1 MSEHIANS
9 VMVRWMSGL
18 VTGLQ
23 NRLQRFESASDL
35 ILSKNT
41 FVNQAFTKVFFFL
54 HKHLHKLLLRMKN
67 NKHLI
72 IEALIFYFLNL
83 RLRTFSD
90 FSFILWYSGLSNNAL
105 STSSFLNNI
114 NLLLIFPPGN

>member
-35 ILSKNT
+35 S
-41 FVNQAFTKVFFFL
+41 FL
-54 HKHLHKLLLRMKN
+54 
-67 NKHLI
+67 
-72 IEALIFYFLNL
+72 ENL
-83 RLRTFSD
+83 CKPSIYRG
-90 FSFILWYSGLSNNAL
+90 FSFNYIHIYIQTLLLSNNNSVRNPL
-105 STSSFLNNI
+105 T
-114 NLLLIFPPGN
+114 LLLSLCTPKLSCELEGFGGGVVLRLEV

>member
-35 ILSKNT
+35 SFLENLCKSK
-41 FVNQAFTKVFFFL
+41 VY
-54 HKHLHKLLLRMKN
+54 RG
-67 NKHLI
+67 
-72 IEALIFYFLNL
+72 
-83 RLRTFSD
+83 
-90 FSFILWYSGLSNNAL
+90 FSFNYIQIYIQTLLLSNNNSVRVSNAVV
-105 STSSFLNNI
+105 
-114 NLLLIFPPGN
+114 IFMHA